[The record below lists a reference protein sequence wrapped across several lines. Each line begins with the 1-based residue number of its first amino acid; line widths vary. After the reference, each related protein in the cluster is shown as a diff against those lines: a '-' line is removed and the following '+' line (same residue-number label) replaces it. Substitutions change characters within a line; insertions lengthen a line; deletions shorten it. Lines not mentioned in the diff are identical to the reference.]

1 MNAMNPPISG
11 QYTPVNIYEPART
24 RLRPGTRRPWV
35 GTARLGVQ
43 RNLLVGRGER
53 PRDLHA
59 ALLAK
64 DEPELAR
71 GPEPVGM
78 VGSEGRA
85 GPGLRDRAE
94 QVLVKEAV
102 FAAGFCDP
110 GPCLCHSSDLVP
122 VMFRTKRLIAIKA
135 DFAPLVQR

>member
-1 MNAMNPPISG
+1 MNPPISG
-11 QYTPVNIYEPART
+11 QYTPVNIYEAART
-24 RLRPGTRRPWV
+24 RLRPGARRPGA
-35 GTARLGVQ
+35 GTPRLGVQ
-43 RNLLVGRGER
+43 RDLLVGRRER

-71 GPEPVGM
+71 GAEPVGM
-78 VGSEGRA
+78 VGSEGGAR
-85 GPGLRDRAE
+85 PGLRERAE

-102 FAAGFCDP
+102 FAAGLCDP
-110 GPCLCHSSDLVP
+110 GPCLCHSSYLVP

-135 DFAPLVQR
+135 DFAPLAQR